1 FGMLFGLLALGTEG
15 LSPRVPIR
23 DLLLALAM
31 GVVQLGGGLVLYTRA
46 SRYLPAA
53 ELQLVA
59 TAELVLAPLW
69 VWIGVGEAPGAAT
82 AAGATLVILA
92 ILMQALGARERF
104 APR

>member
-1 FGMLFGLLALGTEG
+1 VRLLAAQFAISIAL
-15 LSPRVPIR
+15 V
-23 DLLLALAM
+23 LLALAM

-46 SRYLPAA
+46 SRHLPAA

-82 AAGATLVILA
+82 VAGGGLVLLA
-92 ILMQALGARERF
+92 ILAQVLGARDR
-104 APR
+104 PHP